1 MTLIAGLVAVITLY
15 LLLQTLRTANPAVLA
30 RAARAVGGVACLA
43 LAAFTGI
50 RGEFAVAIPIGLF
63 GAGLLG
69 WSPAGLDRLGLGS
82 FGLGSLGG
90 LFGAGGGGSGGARSQ
105 FIELQLDRRR
115 GRLSGRFVGGPY
127 AGHSLDTFD
136 LPQLLGMIPH
146 LDDGGAALLE
156 SYLDRRFPA
165 WRQHAQGDPAGR
177 QRRTAASSK
186 MTEEEAYQILGL
198 QPGAGRD
205 EIGRAHRALMK
216 KLHPDQ
222 GGSTYLAARVNEA
235 KDTLLRTHQG

>member
-1 MTLIAGLVAVITLY
+1 MTLIAGLVAVVTLY
-15 LLLQTLRTANPAVLA
+15 LLLQTLRSASPALLA
-30 RAARAVGGVACLA
+30 RMGRKAGGVACLA
-43 LAAFTGI
+43 IAAFTGI
-50 RGEFAVAIPIGLF
+50 RGELAVAIPLGLF

-69 WSPAGLDRLGLGS
+69 WSAGGLDRIG
-82 FGLGSLGG
+82 LGG
-90 LFGAGGGGSGGARSQ
+90 LFGGRMGSGDARSRL
-105 FIELQLDRRR
+105 IELDEDRGS
-115 GRLSGRFVGGPY
+115 GRLSGRFIGGPY
-127 AGHSLDTFD
+127 AGRSLDDFD
-136 LPQLLGMIPH
+136 VLQLVGMFPN
-146 LDDGGAALLE
+146 LDSGGAALLE

-165 WRQHAQGDPAGR
+165 WRQHAQRDAAGR
-177 QRRTAASSK
+177 QRRAAASTK